1 MTGMNINP
9 NTRIGIVSLTVSD
22 FKRSLPYYQ
31 QQIGLK
37 LLSQEGENAS
47 LGAGGQVLLRLQE
60 RPEAALNAPS
70 VRSRRTTGL
79 YHFAILVPS
88 RLELARTLRH
98 LVDTETQIGGASDH
112 LVSEALY
119 LSDPDGNGIEI
130 YRDRP
135 RDEWPSVNG
144 QIQMDTQPFDVQSV
158 LGELNDDDSVW
169 DGLHPGTTIGH
180 IHLHVSHLA
189 AAESFY
195 TQALGFDLIMNYGP
209 SAAFVSAGGYHHHI
223 GLNTWAGVG
232 APPPPPGSVG
242 LNWYEILLPNE
253 QALADTAV
261 RLQNANVPT
270 EPVENGLFLRDPA
283 QNGIVLRVKP

>member
-1 MTGMNINP
+1 
-9 NTRIGIVSLTVSD
+9 
-22 FKRSLPYYQ
+22 
-31 QQIGLK
+31 
-37 LLSQEGENAS
+37 
-47 LGAGGQVLLRLQE
+47 
-60 RPEAALNAPS
+60 
-70 VRSRRTTGL
+70 
-79 YHFAILVPS
+79 
-88 RLELARTLRH
+88 
-98 LVDTETQIGGASDH
+98 
-112 LVSEALY
+112 
-119 LSDPDGNGIEI
+119 
-130 YRDRP
+130 
-135 RDEWPSVNG
+135 
-144 QIQMDTQPFDVQSV
+144 MDTQPFDAESV
-158 LGELNDDDSVW
+158 LSELSGDHHVW
-169 DGLHPGTTIGH
+169 DGLHADTTIGH